1 MSTNNKQE
9 NKNQKGYAILFAVVV
24 ISIISML
31 AIGMSNTTYKQLVL
45 SSLAN
50 DSQVSFYQSDTA
62 TECALYA
69 DNVLL
74 MTTDTYSSWQ
84 CGKDNNGDDMTFN
97 VSSIP
102 SGSRSDFNLSPTIL
116 GSSIPCFD
124 LDVIKTGTSP
134 VETNIYARG
143 YNSCDKANPKTVE
156 REIKVTY

>member
-1 MSTNNKQE
+1 MKNYFKIKS
-9 NKNQKGYAILFAVVV
+9 NKNGYAILFAVVI

-31 AIGMSNTTYKQLVL
+31 AIGLSNTTYKQLVL

-74 MTTDTYSSWQ
+74 MNSTNYSSWQ
-84 CGKDNNGDDMTFN
+84 CGKDNNGDDITFTVLGLGGHLDYTLN
-97 VSSIP
+97 
-102 SGSRSDFNLSPTIL
+102 PTIL
-116 GSSIPCFD
+116 GTSLPCFD
-124 LDVIKTGTSP
+124 INVVKTGTAP
-134 VETNIYARG
+134 IETNIYARG
-143 YNSCDKANPKTVE
+143 YNSCDKDNPKTVE